1 MRLLIFIF
9 FLPAFLHAQTVSVSI
24 DSLMAHVSYFSSPAL
39 SGRLPGTKGFLDAIN
54 YSENYFINHGLVKI
68 NNHEWQQVISIET
81 NVIDSADVII
91 YSENGSDKL
100 IPGVDFSVR
109 GYSGSGNVKAPVV
122 FCGYG
127 VDSDNYSDFSD
138 IDVKDKVVMVFKSN
152 PPFLKD
158 VLPEY
163 SIRRVSDNAY
173 RHGAKAVIFVSQPN
187 QKFPQKPIGS
197 MMHGAG
203 VMHEDLPQIQLSVEK
218 AELLLQGTGYTL
230 KELQSDIDLHKKPK
244 SVSCSNQISVFVE
257 ATYNKNGSTNNLI
270 AMLPGNDA
278 KLKNEFVII
287 CAHIDHV
294 GSIGKTVYYPGAN
307 DNASGSAAVLEL
319 ARIFS
324 SEKENLKRSVLFVLF
339 GSEEKGLD
347 GSEYFV
353 NNLPMPKKDI
363 YAVFNID
370 CIGCGD
376 SLMAGNGLSS
386 PDLWNLS
393 IDIAKQ
399 NNWQVSKNTWGG
411 GGADLKPFYQ
421 AGINGLYFVNTNAHQ
436 NLHLPSDNID
446 IINKTQYARTV
457 EWIEK
462 ITRSIAIE

>member
-1 MRLLIFIF
+1 M
-9 FLPAFLHAQTVSVSI
+9 
-24 DSLMAHVSYFSSPAL
+24 
-39 SGRLPGTKGFLDAIN
+39 
-54 YSENYFINHGLVKI
+54 
-68 NNHEWQQVISIET
+68 
-81 NVIDSADVII
+81 
-91 YSENGSDKL
+91 
-100 IPGVDFSVR
+100 
-109 GYSGSGNVKAPVV
+109 

-138 IDVKDKVVMVFKSN
+138 IDVKDKVMVFKSN

-307 DNASGSAAVLEL
+307 DNASGSAAVLE
-319 ARIFS
+319 RQDIF
-324 SEKENLKRSVLFVLF
+324 LRKRKFKTVCVVRTF
-339 GSEEKGLD
+339 
-347 GSEYFV
+347 
-353 NNLPMPKKDI
+353 
-363 YAVFNID
+363 
-370 CIGCGD
+370 
-376 SLMAGNGLSS
+376 
-386 PDLWNLS
+386 
-393 IDIAKQ
+393 
-399 NNWQVSKNTWGG
+399 WQ
-411 GGADLKPFYQ
+411 
-421 AGINGLYFVNTNAHQ
+421 
-436 NLHLPSDNID
+436 
-446 IINKTQYARTV
+446 
-457 EWIEK
+457 
-462 ITRSIAIE
+462 

>member
-1 MRLLIFIF
+1 M
-9 FLPAFLHAQTVSVSI
+9 
-24 DSLMAHVSYFSSPAL
+24 
-39 SGRLPGTKGFLDAIN
+39 
-54 YSENYFINHGLVKI
+54 
-68 NNHEWQQVISIET
+68 
-81 NVIDSADVII
+81 
-91 YSENGSDKL
+91 
-100 IPGVDFSVR
+100 
-109 GYSGSGNVKAPVV
+109 
-122 FCGYG
+122 
-127 VDSDNYSDFSD
+127 
-138 IDVKDKVVMVFKSN
+138 
-152 PPFLKD
+152 
-158 VLPEY
+158 
-163 SIRRVSDNAY
+163 
-173 RHGAKAVIFVSQPN
+173 
-187 QKFPQKPIGS
+187 
-197 MMHGAG
+197 
-203 VMHEDLPQIQLSVEK
+203 
-218 AELLLQGTGYTL
+218 
-230 KELQSDIDLHKKPK
+230 
-244 SVSCSNQISVFVE
+244 
-257 ATYNKNGSTNNLI
+257 
-270 AMLPGNDA
+270 
-278 KLKNEFVII
+278 
-287 CAHIDHV
+287 
-294 GSIGKTVYYPGAN
+294 
-307 DNASGSAAVLEL
+307 
-319 ARIFS
+319 
-324 SEKENLKRSVLFVLF
+324 LFVLF